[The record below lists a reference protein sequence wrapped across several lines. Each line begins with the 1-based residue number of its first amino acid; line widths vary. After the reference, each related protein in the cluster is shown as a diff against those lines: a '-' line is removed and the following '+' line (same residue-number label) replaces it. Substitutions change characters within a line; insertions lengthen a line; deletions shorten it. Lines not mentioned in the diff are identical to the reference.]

1 MSRRWERMVYRH
13 TKELN
18 EKRKKRGVPP
28 LSAGTGTDIV
38 KGRSLFLS
46 FGLALVGLVM
56 LFFAPTTDDRSY
68 WWTAAAYF
76 GLALLY
82 FFFVRPYVRI
92 GPDELAVRRMFG
104 EQRISAASVKE
115 IRLVPGSV
123 VVEFDRK
130 GKTSRW
136 VFTRSFQLYPVAE
149 LGFKLKRFAERHR
162 IPFSEEAG
170 R

>member
-13 TKELN
+13 RKELN
-18 EKRKKRGVPP
+18 EKRKKKGVPP
-28 LSAGTGTDIV
+28 LSVGTEIDVV

-46 FGLALVGLVM
+46 FGLALIGLIM
-56 LFFAPTTDDRSY
+56 LFFAPATDDRSY

-92 GPDELAVRRMFG
+92 GPDELAVRRLFG
-104 EQRISAASVKE
+104 EQRVSAASVKE
-115 IRLVPGSV
+115 IRLISGSV

-136 VFTRSFQLYPVAE
+136 VFTRSFQLYPIKE
-149 LGFKLKRFAERHR
+149 LGVKLRRFAERNR
-162 IPFSEEAG
+162 IPFFEEVG